1 MRDELNDLKTL
12 ILNDNLSA
20 YYIRCFAHQ
29 LQLTLVVVTKNHIQF
44 ATFFLFFFLFFFI
57 LINIVFNVVRT
68 SCKCHDRLS

>member
-44 ATFFLFFFLFFFI
+44 ATSFFFFFFFI

-68 SCKCHDRLS
+68 TCKCHDTLS

>member
-1 MRDELNDLKTL
+1 MRDELNELKTL

-44 ATFFLFFFLFFFI
+44 ATFFFFFYL
-57 LINIVFNVVRT
+57 
-68 SCKCHDRLS
+68 D

>member
-1 MRDELNDLKTL
+1 MRDELNELKTL

-44 ATFFLFFFLFFFI
+44 ATFFFFFI

-68 SCKCHDRLS
+68 TCKCHDTLS

>member
-1 MRDELNDLKTL
+1 MRDELNELKTL

-44 ATFFLFFFLFFFI
+44 ATFFFFFFI

-68 SCKCHDRLS
+68 TCKCHDTLS